1 MTPFWKSLATLLY
14 GLICVAV
21 PFMLGRWTKTTRY
34 CGPCERRMDA
44 AARARA
50 NGESVARLRERATS
64 PDDVRR
70 QAHEDRR
77 SLLVLLGHD
86 AAGLTNEQLRGIR
99 L

>member
-21 PFMLGRWTKTTRY
+21 PFMLGRWSRTTRY
-34 CGPCERRMDA
+34 CQTCERQRA
-44 AARARA
+44 AANRART
-50 NGESVARLRERATS
+50 NGENVARLIQRATS

-70 QAHEDRR
+70 QAEEDRR
-77 SLLVLLGHD
+77 FRQH
-86 AAGLTNEQLRGIR
+86 LTQVGELTDTQLRGIR